1 MRRLSSNA
9 RASGLGLIFLAVL
22 TGSGHARADAADD
35 AIKRGVELRRE
46 RKDAE
51 ALEQFQLAQ
60 RVRSSPRGL
69 AQVALAEQ
77 ALGRWSEAERD
88 LQSALQV
95 KNDAWIESHR
105 SVLEKALEAVQEHLQ
120 ADGSGSGPK
129 AAAPPA
135 PSTGL
140 MPAAPE
146 APAKSPAAAP
156 APTSAPSTL
165 TPPATTMPS
174 STTAADVPHRDAA
187 AAPPLAAAQSDNR
200 TGAWLAIGGV
210 VAFAAGGIAANVVH
224 EKAAAAFNDNHRC
237 FYGDE
242 TRAQRCE
249 GDLNRAHISG
259 ALAAM
264 GYGGAALLS
273 GLAAYL
279 WLKPGQESPSQVGLS
294 LGPDHAFVAYRL
306 ELGKV
311 H

>member
-1 MRRLSSNA
+1 M
-9 RASGLGLIFLAVL
+9 FLAVL

-60 RVRSSPRGL
+60 SVRSSPRGL

-77 ALGRWSEAERD
+77 ALGRWSDAERD
-88 LQSALQV
+88 LQGALQV
-95 KNDAWIESHR
+95 KNDAWIEAHR
-105 SVLEKALEAVQEHLQ
+105 SILEQALAAVQEHQQ
-120 ADGSGSGPK
+120 ADGSGSEPK
-129 AAAPPA
+129 AAAPRA

-140 MPAAPE
+140 MPAPPE
-146 APAKSPAAAP
+146 APAQSSAAAP
-156 APTSAPSTL
+156 AAAAPNSL
-165 TPPATTMPS
+165 TPPLTTAAPS
-174 STTAADVPHRDAA
+174 STTSVAASHHDAA
-187 AAPPLAAAQSDNR
+187 AAPSVAATQSDNR
-200 TGAWLAIGGV
+200 TGAWLALGGV
-210 VAFAAGGIAANVVH
+210 VALAAGGIAANVVH

-237 FYGDE
+237 FYDNE

-259 ALAAM
+259 ALAGV
-264 GYGGAALLS
+264 GYAGAALLS

-306 ELGKV
+306 ELGTA